1 MCHSPVIL
9 FEETLYRTFHVCY
22 IQQFNNNSYYYN
34 HIKCRQLLGPFKR
47 YQIFQILY
55 TSFGCLLSLAYPLLI
70 YVFAGKI
77 ICIPVTLL
85 K

>member
-1 MCHSPVIL
+1 MEHTDVDKIC
-9 FEETLYRTFHVCY
+9 
-22 IQQFNNNSYYYN
+22 
-34 HIKCRQLLGPFKR
+34 QLLGPFKR